1 MFSCNDSANQIRICF
16 WCFVVAKGGFHHLIS
31 CFEQLVEEKRALE
44 EAERRASE
52 EYIQRLLAEEEER
65 MAEERRRQEEQQLE
79 NDEKLARLLSQ
90 ELVRSHI
97 RDREPNSVTRSV
109 IKVRLLSARTD

>member
-1 MFSCNDSANQIRICF
+1 MSLRANKILTCDSCC
-16 WCFVVAKGGFHHLIS
+16 VVVRGHDLIS

-65 MAEERRRQEEQQLE
+65 LAEERRRREEQQLE

-90 ELVRSHI
+90 ELVSSPHRHAGLCLI
-97 RDREPNSVTRSV
+97 TC
-109 IKVRLLSARTD
+109 

>member
-1 MFSCNDSANQIRICF
+1 MTH
-16 WCFVVAKGGFHHLIS
+16 VVKGHGLIS

-44 EAERRASE
+44 DAERRASE

-65 MAEERRRQEEQQLE
+65 MAEERRRREEQQLE

-90 ELVRSHI
+90 ELVS
-97 RDREPNSVTRSV
+97 S
-109 IKVRLLSARTD
+109 LSTAGLFLIIIFKNMSKHQSNLTTDVWTV

>member
-1 MFSCNDSANQIRICF
+1 MFCC
-16 WCFVVAKGGFHHLIS
+16 CEGCHHLVS
-31 CFEQLVEEKRALE
+31 CFKQLVEEKRALE

-65 MAEERRRQEEQQLE
+65 MAEERRRHEEQQLE

-97 RDREPNSVTRSV
+97 RVTCTVR
-109 IKVRLLSARTD
+109 KVQQDCFNNMSKQL